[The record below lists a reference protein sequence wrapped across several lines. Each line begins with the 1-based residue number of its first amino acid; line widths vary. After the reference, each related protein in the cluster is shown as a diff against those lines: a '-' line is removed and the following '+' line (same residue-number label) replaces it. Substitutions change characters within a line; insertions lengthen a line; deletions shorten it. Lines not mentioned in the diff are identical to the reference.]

1 MTSLKQK
8 TATGLKWSTIE
19 SFSSKGISFVIGIII
34 ARILSPSDYGI
45 IGMILIFTE
54 VSSVFIN
61 GGFSAALIRKQ
72 NRTDVDLSTV
82 FYYNVAVSI
91 FFYFILFLL
100 APFIANFYKTAILTS
115 IIRVVGLNIV
125 IGALGS
131 IQSTILNIAID
142 FKTQTKITVITLIF
156 TGTIGI
162 TMAYNGFGVWA
173 LVFQG
178 LATTFLSTGLLWA
191 FIGWKP
197 KLVFSFDSFKEL
209 FGFGS
214 KLMLS
219 GLLDTIYRNIYEVVI
234 GKKFTSAELGFF
246 TRAKGLAQLPS
257 SNITNIIQRV
267 TFPVLSEMQ
276 DNITQLGNNYRKLL
290 KMSAF
295 VIFPLMMLLF
305 GLAEPLIIILLTDKW
320 LPAVPLL
327 QVLCF
332 SYMFYPIHAIN
343 LNLLQVKGRSDLFL
357 RLEIIKKTLTTIV
370 LFVTAPFGVL
380 VMCYGIIFT
389 SVLAL
394 IINTHYTG
402 KLINVG
408 FFKQIKDISPIFIVS
423 FITGFL
429 AYFPSLILTGSYFQL
444 LFGGILGAL
453 FFIGASFLFKFSE
466 LYELKNF
473 LFNRIKN
480 SKNG

>member
-1 MTSLKQK
+1 
-8 TATGLKWSTIE
+8 
-19 SFSSKGISFVIGIII
+19 
-34 ARILSPSDYGI
+34 
-45 IGMILIFTE
+45 MILIFTE
-54 VSSVFIN
+54 VSGVFIN
-61 GGFSAALIRKQ
+61 GGFRAALIRKQ
-72 NRTDVDLSTV
+72 NRTDSDLSTV
-82 FYYNVAVSI
+82 FYYNIAVSL
-91 FFYFILFLL
+91 FFYFVLFVS
-100 APFIANFYKTAILTS
+100 APYIANFYDSPVLAMV
-115 IIRVVGLNIV
+115 IRVVSLNMV
-125 IGALGS
+125 IGALGA
-131 IQSTILNIAID
+131 IQGTILNIAID
-142 FKTQTKITVITLIF
+142 FKTQTKITVITLII

-162 TMAYNGFGVWA
+162 SMAYNGYGVWA

-178 LATTFLSTGLLWA
+178 LASTVVSTVLLWS

-197 KLVFSFDSFKEL
+197 KLVFSLNSFKEL

-219 GLLDTIYRNIYEVVI
+219 GLLDTAYRNIYQVVI

-276 DNITQLGNNYRKLL
+276 DNVIPLGNNYRKLL

-305 GLAEPLIIILLTDKW
+305 GLAEPLVKILLTDKW
-320 LPAVPLL
+320 LPAVPML

-332 SYMFYPIHAIN
+332 GYMFYPIHAIN

-357 RLEIIKKTLTTIV
+357 CLEIIKKVLITIV
-370 LFVTAPFGVL
+370 LFATAPFGVL
-380 VMCYGIIFT
+380 VMCYGIIVT

-394 IINTHYTG
+394 IINTYFTG
-402 KLINVG
+402 RLINVG
-408 FFKQIKDISPIFIVS
+408 FLKQIKDIFPIMILS

-429 AYFPSLILTGSYFQL
+429 AYLPSMILTESYFQL
-444 LFGGILGAL
+444 VLGGILGAV
-453 FFIGASFLFKFSE
+453 FFIGLSYLFKLSELNELINFLFKQNKE
-466 LYELKNF
+466 L
-473 LFNRIKN
+473 
-480 SKNG
+480 

>member
-8 TATGLKWSTIE
+8 TATGLKWSSIE
-19 SFSSKGISFVIGIII
+19 SFSSQGISFITGVII

-54 VSSVFIN
+54 VSTVFIS

-72 NRTDVDLSTV
+72 NRTELDLSTV
-82 FYYNVAVSI
+82 FYYNIAVSL
-91 FFYFILFLL
+91 FFYFILFVT
-100 APFIANFYKTAILTS
+100 APYIAEFYKTPILTMV
-115 IIRVVGLNIV
+115 IRVVGLNMV
-125 IGALGS
+125 FGAFGA

-142 FKTQTKITVITLIF
+142 FKTQSKITIITLII

-162 TMAYNGFGVWA
+162 LLAYKGFGVWA
-173 LVFQG
+173 LVIQR
-178 LATTFLSTGLLWA
+178 LAFTAISTVLLWF

-197 KLVFSFDSFKEL
+197 KCAFSYNSFKEL

-219 GLLDTIYRNIYEVVI
+219 GLLDTIYKNIYQVII
-234 GKKFTSAELGFF
+234 GKKFTSADLGFF

-257 SNITNIIQRV
+257 WNITNVIQRV

-276 DNITQLGNNYRKLL
+276 NDAHLLGNNYRKLL

-295 VIFPLMMLLF
+295 IIFPLMMLLC
-305 GLAEPLIIILLTDKW
+305 GLSESLIKILLTDKW
-320 LPAVPLL
+320 LPSVPLL

-332 SYMFYPIHAIN
+332 SFMFYPIHAIN

-357 RLEIIKKTLTTIV
+357 RLEIIKKTVITIV
-370 LFVTAPFGVL
+370 LFATAPFGVL
-380 VMCYGIIFT
+380 IMCYGIIFT

-394 IINTHYTG
+394 IINTYYTG
-402 KLINVG
+402 ELIKIG
-408 FFKQIKDISPIFIVS
+408 FFTQIKDILPVLILS

-429 AYFPSLILTGSYFQL
+429 AYLPSTILIDSYFQL
-444 LFGGILGAL
+444 AVGGLIGSL
-453 FFIGASFLFKFSE
+453 FFIGATFLFKFSE
-466 LYELKNF
+466 FQELKNF
-473 LFNRIKN
+473 LFNK
-480 SKNG
+480 K

>member
-1 MTSLKQK
+1 MISLKQK
-8 TATGLKWSTIE
+8 TVTGLKWSSIE
-19 SFSSKGISFVIGIII
+19 SFSSQGISFVIGIII

-54 VSSVFIN
+54 ISTVFIN
-61 GGFSAALIRKQ
+61 GGFGAALIRKQ
-72 NRTDVDLSTV
+72 NRTESDLSTV
-82 FYYNVAVSI
+82 FYYNIVVSL
-91 FFYFILFLL
+91 FFYLVLFIS
-100 APFIANFYKTAILTS
+100 APFIANFYNSPILTMVV
-115 IIRVVGLNIV
+115 RVVSLNMV

-142 FKTQTKITVITLIF
+142 FKTQTKITVISLII

-162 TMAYNGFGVWA
+162 SMAYMGYGVWA

-178 LATTFLSTGLLWA
+178 LASTIISTGLLWF

-197 KLVFSFDSFKEL
+197 KLVFSINSFKEL

-219 GLLDTIYRNIYEVVI
+219 GLLDSVYKNIYQVVI
-234 GKKFTSAELGFF
+234 GKKFTSAELGYF

-276 DNITQLGNNYRKLL
+276 DDIMHLGYNYRKLL

-295 VIFPLMMLLF
+295 IIFPLMMLLF
-305 GLAEPLIIILLTDKW
+305 GLSEPLILILLTEKW

-357 RLEIIKKTLTTIV
+357 RLEIIKKVMITIV
-370 LFVTAPFGVL
+370 LFTTAPLGVL

-389 SVLAL
+389 SIIAL
-394 IINTHYTG
+394 IINTYYTG
-402 KLINVG
+402 RLIKVG
-408 FFKQIKDISPIFIVS
+408 FFKQIRDIFPIMIIS

-429 AYFPSLILTGSYFQL
+429 AYFPSLILTESYLQL
-444 LFGGILGAL
+444 GLGVLLGTL
-453 FFIGASFLFKFSE
+453 FFIGASYILKIAELNEILKILFKQ
-466 LYELKNF
+466 N
-473 LFNRIKN
+473 IKL
-480 SKNG
+480 

>member
-8 TATGLKWSTIE
+8 TATGLKWSSIE
-19 SFSSKGISFVIGIII
+19 SFSSQGISFVIGIII

-54 VSSVFIN
+54 VSGVFIN
-61 GGFSAALIRKQ
+61 GGFRAALTCKQ
-72 NRTDVDLSTV
+72 NRTDSDLSTV
-82 FYYNVAVSI
+82 FYYNIAVSL
-91 FFYFILFLL
+91 FFYLVLFVS
-100 APFIANFYKTAILTS
+100 APYIANFYDLPVLTMV
-115 IIRVVGLNIV
+115 IRVVSLNMV
-125 IGALGS
+125 IGALGA
-131 IQSTILNIAID
+131 IQGTILNIAID
-142 FKTQTKITVITLIF
+142 FKTQTKITVITLII

-162 TMAYNGFGVWA
+162 SMAYNGYGVWA

-178 LATTFLSTGLLWA
+178 LASTVVSTVLLWF

-197 KLVFSFDSFKEL
+197 KLVFSLNSFKEL

-219 GLLDTIYRNIYEVVI
+219 GLLDTVYRNIYQLVI

-305 GLAEPLIIILLTDKW
+305 GLAEPLVKILLTDKW
-320 LPAVPLL
+320 LPAVPML

-332 SYMFYPIHAIN
+332 GYMFYPIHAIN

-357 RLEIIKKTLTTIV
+357 RLEIIKKVLITIV
-370 LFVTAPFGVL
+370 LFATAPFGVL
-380 VMCYGIIFT
+380 VMCYGIIVT

-394 IINTHYTG
+394 IINTYFTG
-402 KLINVG
+402 RLINVG
-408 FFKQIKDISPIFIVS
+408 FLKQIKDIFPIMILS
-423 FITGFL
+423 FITGFS
-429 AYFPSLILTGSYFQL
+429 AYLPSMVLTESYFQL
-444 LFGGILGAL
+444 GLGGFLGAV
-453 FFIGASFLFKFSE
+453 FFIGLSYLFKLSELNELINFLFKQNKK
-466 LYELKNF
+466 L
-473 LFNRIKN
+473 
-480 SKNG
+480 

>member
-8 TATGLKWSTIE
+8 TATSLKWSSIE

-54 VSSVFIN
+54 VSGVFIN

-72 NRTDVDLSTV
+72 NRTDIDLSTV
-82 FYYNVAVSI
+82 FYYNIVVSI
-91 FFYFILFLL
+91 FFYLILYAL
-100 APFIANFYKTAILTS
+100 APYIANFYNTAILTS

-125 IGALGS
+125 IGAFGS
-131 IQSTILNIAID
+131 IQTTILNIAID
-142 FKTQTKITVITLIF
+142 FKTQTKITVITLII
-156 TGTIGI
+156 TGTIGVS
-162 TMAYNGFGVWA
+162 MAYSGYGVWA

-178 LATTFLSTGLLWA
+178 LATTAISTGLLWI

-197 KLVFSFDSFKEL
+197 KLVFSLNSFNQL

-214 KLMLS
+214 KLMVS
-219 GLLDTIYRNIYEVVI
+219 GLLDTVYRNIYQVVI

-276 DNITQLGNNYRKLL
+276 DNTAQLGNNYRKLL

-295 VIFPLMMLLF
+295 IIFPLMMILF
-305 GLAEPLIIILLTDKW
+305 GLAEPLILIFLTDKW
-320 LPAVPLL
+320 LPAVPML

-343 LNLLQVKGRSDLFL
+343 LNLLQVKGRSGLFL
-357 RLEIIKKTLTTIV
+357 RLEIVKKALTTIV
-370 LFVTAPFGVL
+370 LFATAPFGVL
-380 VMCYGIIFT
+380 VMCYGIILT
-389 SVLAL
+389 SALAL
-394 IINTHYTG
+394 IINTYYTG

-408 FFKQIKDISPIFIVS
+408 FLKQLKDISPIFLVS
-423 FITGFL
+423 LITGFL
-429 AYFPSLILTGSYFQL
+429 AYFPTLILMESFFQL
-444 LFGGILGAL
+444 VLGGFLGAV
-453 FFIGASFLFKFSE
+453 FFIGTSYLFKFSE
-466 LYELKNF
+466 LNELKNF
-473 LFNRIKN
+473 LFKRNK
-480 SKNG
+480 KL

>member
-8 TATGLKWSTIE
+8 TATGLKWSSIE
-19 SFSSKGISFVIGIII
+19 SFSKQGISFVVGIII

-54 VSSVFIN
+54 VSAVFIN

-72 NRTDVDLSTV
+72 NRTESDLSTV
-82 FYYNVAVSI
+82 FYYNIVVS
-91 FFYFILFLL
+91 LFLYL
-100 APFIANFYKTAILTS
+100 VLFVSAPYIASFYESPILTLVV
-115 IIRVVGLNIV
+115 RVVSLNMV
-125 IGALGS
+125 IGALGA

-142 FKTQTKITVITLIF
+142 FKTQTKITVITLIV

-162 TMAYNGFGVWA
+162 SMAYSGYGVWA

-178 LATTFLSTGLLWA
+178 LASTVISTGLLWI

-197 KLVFSFDSFKEL
+197 KLVFSLSSFREL

-219 GLLDTIYRNIYEVVI
+219 GLLDTVYRNIYQVVI
-234 GKKFTSAELGFF
+234 GKKFSSAELGFF

-295 VIFPLMMLLF
+295 IIFPSMMLLF
-305 GLAEPLIIILLTDKW
+305 GLAEPLVKILLTDKW

-332 SYMFYPIHAIN
+332 SYMFYPIQAIN

-357 RLEIIKKTLTTIV
+357 RLEIIKKVLITIV
-370 LFVTAPFGVL
+370 LFATAPFGVL
-380 VMCYGIIFT
+380 FMCYGIIVT
-389 SVLAL
+389 SVFAL
-394 IINTHYTG
+394 VINTYYTG

-408 FFKQIKDISPIFIVS
+408 FIKQIKDIYPIMAVS

-429 AYFPSLILTGSYFQL
+429 AYLPSLILSGSYLQL
-444 LFGGILGAL
+444 SLGGFLGAL
-453 FFIGASFLFKFSE
+453 FFIGASYFLKFSE
-466 LYELKNF
+466 LNEMINF
-473 LFNRIKN
+473 LFKQNRKL
-480 SKNG
+480 

>member
-8 TATGLKWSTIE
+8 TATGLKWSSIE
-19 SFSSKGISFVIGIII
+19 SFSRQGISFVIGIII

-54 VSSVFIN
+54 VSAVFIN

-72 NRTDVDLSTV
+72 NRTESDLSTV
-82 FYYNVAVSI
+82 FYYNIVVSL
-91 FFYFILFLL
+91 FFYLVLFVS
-100 APFIANFYKTAILTS
+100 APYIANFYDSPILTMVV
-115 IIRVVGLNIV
+115 RVVSLNMV
-125 IGALGS
+125 IGALGA

-142 FKTQTKITVITLIF
+142 FKTQTKITVLTLIV

-162 TMAYNGFGVWA
+162 SMAYSGFGVWA

-178 LATTFLSTGLLWA
+178 LASTAISTSLLWI

-197 KLVFSFDSFKEL
+197 KLEFSLQSFKEL

-219 GLLDTIYRNIYEVVI
+219 GLLDTVYKNIYQVVI

-267 TFPVLSEMQ
+267 TFPILSEMQ
-276 DNITQLGNNYRKLL
+276 DNMTQLATNYRKLL

-295 VIFPLMMLLF
+295 IIFPLMMLLF
-305 GLAEPLIIILLTDKW
+305 GLAEPLIKILLTDKW
-320 LPAVPLL
+320 LPAVPML

-357 RLEIIKKTLTTIV
+357 RLEIIKKTLITIV
-370 LFVTAPFGVL
+370 LFATAPFGVL
-380 VMCYGIIFT
+380 VMCYGIILT
-389 SVLAL
+389 SLLAL
-394 IINTHYTG
+394 IINTYYTG

-408 FFKQIKDISPIFIVS
+408 FSTQIKDILPVLILS

-429 AYFPSLILTGSYFQL
+429 AYFPSLILTESYFQL
-444 LFGGILGAL
+444 GFGGVLGTL
-453 FFIGASFLFKFSE
+453 FFISAAYLLKFSE
-466 LYELKNF
+466 LNELTNF
-473 LFNRIKN
+473 LFKQNK
-480 SKNG
+480 KL

>member
-1 MTSLKQK
+1 
-8 TATGLKWSTIE
+8 
-19 SFSSKGISFVIGIII
+19 
-34 ARILSPSDYGI
+34 
-45 IGMILIFTE
+45 MILIFTE
-54 VSSVFIN
+54 VSTVFIN

-72 NRTDVDLSTV
+72 NRTESDLSTV
-82 FYYNVAVSI
+82 FYYNIAVSL
-91 FFYFILFLL
+91 FFYLVLFLS
-100 APFIANFYKTAILTS
+100 APAIANFYNSPILTMVV
-115 IIRVVGLNIV
+115 RVVSLNMV
-125 IGALGS
+125 IGAFGA

-142 FKTQTKITVITLIF
+142 FKTQTKITVITLII

-162 TMAYNGFGVWA
+162 SMAYNGYGVWA

-178 LATTFLSTGLLWA
+178 LASTVISTGLLWI

-197 KLVFSFDSFKEL
+197 KFVFSMHSFKEL

-219 GLLDTIYRNIYEVVI
+219 GLLDTVYKNIYQVVI

-276 DNITQLGNNYRKLL
+276 DNITQLGTNYRKLL

-295 VIFPLMMLLF
+295 IIFPLMMLLF
-305 GLAEPLIIILLTDKW
+305 GLSEPLIRILLTDKW

-332 SYMFYPIHAIN
+332 SYMFYPVHAIN

-357 RLEIIKKTLTTIV
+357 RLEIIKKSVTTIV
-370 LFVTAPFGVL
+370 LFATAPFGVL

-394 IINTHYTG
+394 IINTFYTG
-402 KLINVG
+402 RLINVG
-408 FFKQIKDISPIFIVS
+408 FFKQAKDIFPILILS
-423 FITGFL
+423 FATGFL
-429 AYFPSLILTGSYFQL
+429 AYLPSFIFTESYFQL
-444 LFGGILGAL
+444 CVGGLLGTV
-453 FFIGASFLFKFSE
+453 FFIGASYLFKFSE
-466 LYELKNF
+466 LNELKNF
-473 LFNRIKN
+473 LFKQNKEL
-480 SKNG
+480 

>member
-8 TATGLKWSTIE
+8 TAAGLKWSSIE
-19 SFSSKGISFVIGIII
+19 SFSSQGISFVIGIII

-54 VSSVFIN
+54 VSAVFIN

-72 NRTDVDLSTV
+72 NRTESDLSTV
-82 FYYNVAVSI
+82 FYYNIAVSL
-91 FFYFILFLL
+91 FFYLVLFVS
-100 APFIANFYKTAILTS
+100 APTIANFYNSPILTLVV
-115 IIRVVGLNIV
+115 RVVSLNMV

-142 FKTQTKITVITLIF
+142 FKTQTKITVITLII

-162 TMAYNGFGVWA
+162 SMAYSGYGVWA

-178 LATTFLSTGLLWA
+178 LASTVISTGLLWF

-197 KLVFSFDSFKEL
+197 KLVFSLNSFKEL

-219 GLLDTIYRNIYEVVI
+219 GLLDTVYRNIYQVVI
-234 GKKFTSAELGFF
+234 GKKFTPAELGFF

-276 DNITQLGNNYRKLL
+276 DNIAQLGNNYRKLL

-295 VIFPLMMLLF
+295 IIFPLMMLLF
-305 GLAEPLIIILLTDKW
+305 GLAEPLIKILLTDKW

-370 LFVTAPFGVL
+370 LFATAPFGVL
-380 VMCYGIIFT
+380 IMCYGIIVT

-394 IINTHYTG
+394 IINTFYTG
-402 KLINVG
+402 KLINIG
-408 FFKQIKDISPIFIVS
+408 FFKQLKDIFPIIILS

-429 AYFPSLILTGSYFQL
+429 AYLPSLILTESYFQL
-444 LFGGILGAL
+444 GLGGLLGTL
-453 FFIGASFLFKFSE
+453 FFIGASTLLKFGE
-466 LYELKNF
+466 INELKNF
-473 LFNRIKN
+473 LFKQNK
-480 SKNG
+480 KL